1 MPVRMT
7 CMPDDPNRSLP
18 NADHAAALLANE
30 RTFLAWVRTSIA
42 VITLG
47 FAVTKFDTVLHDVAH
62 ARARPGAGW
71 SAGMGIAM
79 IVLGGLLPVLA
90 AWRYHVVN
98 RQIERGWVK
107 ADRPLIVLVTVLV
120 VALAAAFV
128 VYFQHDLGQR

>member
-1 MPVRMT
+1 
-7 CMPDDPNRSLP
+7 MPDDPTSPLP
-18 NADHAAALLANE
+18 HANHAAEFLANE

-47 FAVTKFDTVLHDVAH
+47 FAVTRFDTVLHDVAH
-62 ARARPGAGW
+62 VGERRVGW

-79 IVLGGLLPVLA
+79 IVFGGLLPVLA

-107 ADRPLIVLVTVLV
+107 ADRPLIALVTLLV
-120 VALAAAFV
+120 VALAIAFV
-128 VYFQHDLGQR
+128 VYFQHDLGRR